1 MKTNESTY
9 RMVDCVYLLC
19 VFDVFLSAASGKE
32 KVKNLLGTSGKKR
45 PKKRVLKVVL
55 LWTETGENTVVFP
68 CGSVAIFGILSLAS

>member
-32 KVKNLLGTSGKKR
+32 KVKKFREKETEKK
-45 PKKRVLKVVL
+45 
-55 LWTETGENTVVFP
+55 EF
-68 CGSVAIFGILSLAS
+68 

>member
-9 RMVDCVYLLC
+9 RMIDCVYLLC

-32 KVKNLLGTSGKKR
+32 KVKKTGKKR

-68 CGSVAIFGILSLAS
+68 CESVAIFGILSLAS